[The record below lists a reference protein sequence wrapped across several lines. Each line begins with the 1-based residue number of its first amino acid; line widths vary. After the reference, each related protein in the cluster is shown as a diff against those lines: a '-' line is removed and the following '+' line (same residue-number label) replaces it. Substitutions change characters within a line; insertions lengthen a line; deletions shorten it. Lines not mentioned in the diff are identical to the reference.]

1 MQSVLALSDMSLSD
15 CTEVL
20 SVLLIL
26 LFLVRGLYKTY
37 PIFFAYWIFDAL
49 MFGLPL
55 LFNDFDASVTAEL
68 IAMMFRW
75 VLYFLLVIEL
85 VDRILA
91 DHPGIALLGRR
102 VVQVVMIVAVAAAI
116 WTLQF
121 DSARISTV
129 GNRLHWVLQAERVV
143 TGCLLVFLLAIM
155 AFLWFFPVRLNRN
168 TKAYCFGFTA
178 FFLAGAVGPFLIN
191 TGGTDAIER
200 ANLVHVGGV
209 LLCQVMWLFAITR
222 RGAEVSLAFP
232 RRWTALEQQK
242 ALATLGAFEKQIFR
256 GRGR

>member
-1 MQSVLALSDMSLSD
+1 MQSVLALSEMNLSD

-26 LFLVRGLYKTY
+26 LFAFRGLYRTY
-37 PIFFAYWIFDAL
+37 PVFFAYWIFDAL

-55 LFNDFDASVTAEL
+55 LFDDFDRLMTAQL
-68 IAMMFRW
+68 IAMMIRW

-85 VDRILA
+85 VDRILG

-102 VVQVVMIVAVAAAI
+102 VVQVAMAVAVAGAI

-121 DSARISTV
+121 DSARISTI
-129 GNRLHWVLQAERVV
+129 GTRLHRVLQAERVV

-191 TGGTDAIER
+191 TGGADAIER

-222 RGAEVSLAFP
+222 RGAEVSPAFP
-232 RRWTALEQQK
+232 RRWTLLEQQK
-242 ALATLGAFEKQIFR
+242 ALATLGALEKELFR
-256 GRGR
+256 SRGH